1 MSAQSD
7 TPKHAPD
14 AADKTTTDDSPVH
27 PAFSSPNADIVL
39 RSKDGTLFRISS
51 ETLSRS
57 SAWFRSMLT
66 LPQGAAQPAAEP
78 ISVDESE
85 AVLEALLSMISGIEL
100 PALDDADF
108 LEAILNAADKY
119 EMPMALAVLR
129 TALFS
134 PFLPISPLRL
144 YGLARRMSWTR
155 EATHAAQ
162 AALSLDLLAPASLP
176 ELVRLEPAH
185 QSALLAS
192 HRARREAL
200 VAGLDDPQLFG
211 GILHDG
217 GGAGALMD
225 DGELCHNPLDH
236 STWHALK
243 YALLRQ
249 FERAPPGAELGSAF
263 FTLPEVGAM
272 YGARCA
278 KCGQANYVMPNLLE
292 GLAALVRDLPRGVED
307 GVGGGS
313 QGRIVPYAH
322 AGPPRARS
330 PGRAGRD
337 DAASSH
343 SATRSSP
350 PETRRILQEAR

>member
-7 TPKHAPD
+7 TPKHAPE
-14 AADKTTTDDSPVH
+14 AVDKGPIDDSPVH

-39 RSKDGTLFRISS
+39 RSKDDTLFRISS

-78 ISVDESE
+78 ISVDEST

-108 LEAILNAADKY
+108 LEALLTAADKY
-119 EMPMALAVLR
+119 EMPMALSVLR

-134 PFLPISPLRL
+134 PFLTISPLRL
-144 YGLARRMSWTR
+144 YGLARRMSWPR
-155 EATHAAQ
+155 EAAHAAQ
-162 AALSLDLLAPASLP
+162 AALALDLLAPASLP
-176 ELVRLEPAH
+176 DLVRLEPAH

-217 GGAGALMD
+217 GGGGVLAD

-272 YGARCA
+272 YAARCA
-278 KCGQANYVMPNLLE
+278 KCGQANYVMPNLLD
-292 GLAALVRDLPRGVED
+292 GLAALVRDLPRGVGLE
-307 GVGGGS
+307 VGG
-313 QGRIVPYAH
+313 AE
-322 AGPPRARS
+322 GP
-330 PGRAGRD
+330 D
-337 DAASSH
+337 
-343 SATRSSP
+343 
-350 PETRRILQEAR
+350 PELW